1 MLRAISINDDV
12 ADFVKASVSA
22 DGELIGLI
30 ALDMIV

>member
-22 DGELIGLI
+22 DGELVGLI
-30 ALDMIV
+30 VPDVIV